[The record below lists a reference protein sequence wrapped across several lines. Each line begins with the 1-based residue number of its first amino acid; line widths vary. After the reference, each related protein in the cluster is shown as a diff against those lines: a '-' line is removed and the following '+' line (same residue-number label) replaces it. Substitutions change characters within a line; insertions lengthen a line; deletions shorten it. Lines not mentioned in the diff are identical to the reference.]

1 VTAARDRARRRAR
14 GRRPV
19 DRPAREGLRL
29 ILSPP
34 VLSATIVINLL
45 SVALPVVLLQVY
57 DRVIPNQSVD
67 TLALLVIGLGIAF
80 ALDAL
85 LRTARAAIAG
95 WAGARYEFRVGNA
108 AVERLLHAD
117 QSITDTAPIGVSL
130 DRLAAVD
137 QLRDFYA
144 NHGPVVFVDL
154 PFALLFL
161 LLVHLIA
168 GPLVAVPLLALLLF
182 GACAFVAGR
191 RLRAALSERAAIDD
205 RRMNFIIELLA
216 GIHTAKALGMEAL
229 MMRRYERLMDA
240 VSRTVFR
247 TSLLSGVA
255 QGIGAGFMQVTSFAV
270 AAAGSLLVLSEDLTI
285 GGLAACTMLAGRAL
299 QPLIRA
305 VGIWTHLQAI
315 RVAHERLEALF
326 ETPLETG
333 YGGEDLAVAEGR
345 LTLEDV
351 HFAYDVRHPVVRG
364 VTLDVAP
371 GELVGIAGGNGSGK
385 STLLQLA
392 CGALVPDHGRVLIDG
407 QPLAGVD
414 RASFSTAVNYLPQVS
429 TLFEGTILENL
440 TMFRGPEHAEEALRL
455 AAELGIDGFVSRLPG
470 GYETRIDSSTHDQ
483 LPAGIRQAISLVRAL
498 VTRPRIV
505 LFDEANMAFDQESDT
520 RLQQMLRRLKGSVT
534 VVMVTYRPS
543 LLALA
548 DRSFRLDGGV
558 LAPWDPAPGAHRG
571 AGSAA

>member
-1 VTAARDRARRRAR
+1 
-14 GRRPV
+14 
-19 DRPAREGLRL
+19 
-29 ILSPP
+29 
-34 VLSATIVINLL
+34 
-45 SVALPVVLLQVY
+45 
-57 DRVIPNQSVD
+57 
-67 TLALLVIGLGIAF
+67 
-80 ALDAL
+80 
-85 LRTARAAIAG
+85 
-95 WAGARYEFRVGNA
+95 
-108 AVERLLHAD
+108 
-117 QSITDTAPIGVSL
+117 
-130 DRLAAVD
+130 
-137 QLRDFYA
+137 
-144 NHGPVVFVDL
+144 
-154 PFALLFL
+154 
-161 LLVHLIA
+161 
-168 GPLVAVPLLALLLF
+168 
-182 GACAFVAGR
+182 
-191 RLRAALSERAAIDD
+191 
-205 RRMNFIIELLA
+205 
-216 GIHTAKALGMEAL
+216 
-229 MMRRYERLMDA
+229 
-240 VSRTVFR
+240 
-247 TSLLSGVA
+247 
-255 QGIGAGFMQVTSFAV
+255 
-270 AAAGSLLVLSEDLTI
+270 
-285 GGLAACTMLAGRAL
+285 
-299 QPLIRA
+299 
-305 VGIWTHLQAI
+305 
-315 RVAHERLEALF
+315 
-326 ETPLETG
+326 
-333 YGGEDLAVAEGR
+333 
-345 LTLEDV
+345 
-351 HFAYDVRHPVVRG
+351 